1 MLNLSKKSKTIYNA
15 YALMWVVV
23 IETLLQEAHG
33 SLPPADQP
41 PLVSPGRSDA
51 TTWSRPSALAPR
63 F

>member
-1 MLNLSKKSKTIYNA
+1 
-15 YALMWVVV
+15 MWVVV